1 MLAKRI
7 IAVLTFDNG
16 ILTRTKNFVQDYEY
30 TKNFVN
36 NSLFD
41 GIVLIDISKDKT
53 NRKAFYEVVENF
65 AKNCFVPICVGGKIS
80 SINEANLYIKN
91 LSAELGIFLI
101 EK

>member
-16 ILTRTKNFVQDYEY
+16 VLTRTKNFVQDYKY

-41 GIVLIDISKDKT
+41 GIVLIDVSNDKK
-53 NRKAFYEVVENF
+53 NRKNFYNVVII
-65 AKNCFVPICVGGKIS
+65 V
-80 SINEANLYIKN
+80 NLLLIYI
-91 LSAELGIFLI
+91 LYVIFH
-101 EK
+101 E